1 MKERIAIDRE
11 VAEAEF
17 DRFVEAMDLDL
28 DPSTMDKE
36 DGADFTRLRDSMVR
50 AIEKGAVLIHET
62 TGEPIFLPTKDLGH
76 DTITFYEPTGASL
89 MATDGKGKH
98 ADVRKMFAMMS
109 DMTRTS
115 PGTFASMPSRDLKIC
130 QNIVTLF
137 LA

>member
-36 DGADFTRLRDSMVR
+36 DGADFARLRDSMVR
-50 AIEKGAVLIHET
+50 AIQKGAVLIHEE
-62 TGEPIFLPTKDLGH
+62 TGEPIFLPAKDVGCE
-76 DTITFYEPTGASL
+76 TITFYEPTGASL
-89 MATDGKGKH
+89 MATDGKGKN
-98 ADVRKMFAMMS
+98 ADVKKMFAMMA

-115 PGTFASMPSRDLKIC
+115 PGTFSKMPARDLKVC